1 MSSKSRGSLLSS
13 VLMSKIPQDLH
24 LIVSR
29 EIKGRDWEL
38 DLLLKVLH
46 QELGA
51 RERAAG
57 SQNTNSPTTNTPH
70 RRNDQ
75 PWNDPPTASALT
87 STSQTSP
94 TYTYCKQPRASNKC
108 KTVADVQKRKEI
120 LRKEGRCYVCPE
132 KHHLSRDC
140 PSQNKCFKCN
150 GRHHISICTR
160 HLPLPWDNSQPRK
173 GTNQGNKS
181 SPESTPAVMFISS
194 KTPILFQTSQAII
207 NKTGSAEQGRKI
219 RITLDSGS
227 QRYYITN
234 HLKKELN
241 LSIDHQE
248 TMLIKTFG
256 SKEKSQTCDVVHLS
270 IKLLEGKDMQTS
282 AYSVPL
288 IFEPLT
294 GQTEALAKNM
304 YDHLSGLHLADY
316 STESAPADVHVLIG
330 SDQYWQLV
338 TGSTKGRKG
347 PTHKTGLGAIWP
359 K

>member
-1 MSSKSRGSLLSS
+1 
-13 VLMSKIPQDLH
+13 
-24 LIVSR
+24 
-29 EIKGRDWEL
+29 
-38 DLLLKVLH
+38 
-46 QELGA
+46 
-51 RERAAG
+51 
-57 SQNTNSPTTNTPH
+57 
-70 RRNDQ
+70 
-75 PWNDPPTASALT
+75 
-87 STSQTSP
+87 
-94 TYTYCKQPRASNKC
+94 
-108 KTVADVQKRKEI
+108 
-120 LRKEGRCYVCPE
+120 
-132 KHHLSRDC
+132 
-140 PSQNKCFKCN
+140 
-150 GRHHISICTR
+150 
-160 HLPLPWDNSQPRK
+160 
-173 GTNQGNKS
+173 
-181 SPESTPAVMFISS
+181 MFISS

-316 STESAPADVHVLIG
+316 STESAPADVDVLIG